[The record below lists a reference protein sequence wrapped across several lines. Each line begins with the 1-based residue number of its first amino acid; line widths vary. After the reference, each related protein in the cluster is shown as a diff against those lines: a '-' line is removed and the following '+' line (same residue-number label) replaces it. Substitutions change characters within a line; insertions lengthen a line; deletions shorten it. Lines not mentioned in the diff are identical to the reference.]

1 MHFVRLTPALVGAAL
16 LLTGSAHAQ
25 AVATTKTTRTYD
37 CTKAGNANKTACKTA
52 TAKPAAAPAA
62 ATVTRTTTARNY
74 DCSKAGNAN
83 KAVCKNA
90 VKPAVAAAAPAAP
103 APVAPV
109 AATVTRTTAVHTQQ
123 TSRTTTTGAA
133 VHAAGPNGA
142 TAQCKD
148 GTYSKS
154 THRAGTCAGHKGVQ
168 TWY

>member
-1 MHFVRLTPALVGAAL
+1 MHFGRLAPALVGVAL

-52 TAKPAAAPAA
+52 ATAKPAAAPAA
-62 ATVTRTTTARNY
+62 ATVTRTTAARNY
-74 DCSKAGNAN
+74 DCTKAGNAN

-90 VKPAVAAAAPAAP
+90 AKPAVAAAAPVAP
-103 APVAPV
+103 APVA
-109 AATVTRTTAVHTQQ
+109 ATATRTTAVLTQQ